1 MNDTTS
7 NDEAENVEDSS
18 EEVSSEEV
26 SSEEVSS
33 EEVDALLEKEPGA
46 ASGAGDQG
54 SGLVRAYDLVAPDK
68 IVRSRMP
75 AFDRINERWIGEYQQ
90 RLSEIVRRPLEVTAN
105 DVQITAFGE
114 WLSRFES
121 PASLNILG
129 VNPWGGSAMVAVGG
143 KLLFVLVDSY
153 YGGSGQVADMREKL
167 ALTPTEERLN
177 RILVDTL
184 IEKFCDAFEPIAALQ
199 FDYQRT
205 EVNPHYASIA
215 TPSEPVVISQFD
227 VSLNDVT
234 GPVSLVMPLSMLD
247 PVREKLLEDLK
258 TVSPE
263 SRERWYRGIRKRLE
277 ATSLDLTSVFLES
290 DITLRELLA
299 LKPGD
304 ILPIEMPK
312 TTTLCAGGRPLLTG
326 KFGRSHGYNAVSIV
340 RTVPPAWND
349 EQGKERTYE

>member
-1 MNDTTS
+1 MNDSTNT
-7 NDEAENVEDSS
+7 DDAENV
-18 EEVSSEEV
+18 
-26 SSEEVSS
+26 EVSS
-33 EEVDALLEKEPGA
+33 EEVDALLEKEPGDA
-46 ASGAGDQG
+46 ADGNDTG
-54 SGLVRAYDLVAPDK
+54 SGVVRSYDLVAPDK

-75 AFDRINERWIGEYQQ
+75 ALDRINERWVGEYQQ
-90 RLSEIVRRPLEVTAN
+90 RVSEIVRRPIEVAAN

-121 PASLNILG
+121 PSSLNILG
-129 VNPWGGSAMVAVGG
+129 VKPWGGSAMVAVGG
-143 KLLFVLVDSY
+143 KLLFLLVDSY
-153 YGGSGQVADMREKL
+153 YGGTGQVADLPEKL

-184 IEKFCDAFEPIAALQ
+184 IERFCGAFAPIAALQ
-199 FDYQRT
+199 FDFERT

-215 TPSEPVVISQFD
+215 TPSEPVVVCQLD
-227 VSLNDVT
+227 VSLNEVT
-234 GPVSLVMPLSMLD
+234 GPVSLVMPLSLLD

-263 SRERWYRGIRKRLE
+263 SRERWYRAIRKRLE
-277 ATSLDLTSVFLES
+277 ATSLDVTSVFLES
-290 DITLRELLA
+290 EITLRELLA

-349 EQGKERTYE
+349 EQGKGADL

>member
-1 MNDTTS
+1 MNETTS
-7 NDEAENVEDSS
+7 NDDAENV
-18 EEVSSEEV
+18 
-26 SSEEVSS
+26 EVSS
-33 EEVDALLEKEPGA
+33 EEVDALLEKEPGDTVDAGA
-46 ASGAGDQG
+46 AG
-54 SGLVRAYDLVAPDK
+54 SGVVRSYDLVAPDK

-90 RLSEIVRRPLEVTAN
+90 KLTEIVRRPIEVTAN
-105 DVQITAFGE
+105 DVQVTAFGE
-114 WLSRFES
+114 WMSRFES

-153 YGGSGQVADMREKL
+153 YGGSGQLAEMPQKL

-184 IEKFCDAFEPIAALQ
+184 IGEFCDAFAPIASLQ
-199 FDYQRT
+199 LDFQRT
-205 EVNPHYASIA
+205 EVNSHYASIA

-227 VSLNDVT
+227 VSVNDVT
-234 GPVSLVMPLSMLD
+234 GPISLVMPLSMLD

-290 DITLRELLA
+290 EISLRELLA

-312 TTTLCAGGRPLLTG
+312 TTTLCAGDRPLLSG

>member
-1 MNDTTS
+1 MNETTD
-7 NDEAENVEDSS
+7 NDDARNV
-18 EEVSSEEV
+18 
-26 SSEEVSS
+26 EVSS
-33 EEVDALLEKEPGA
+33 EEVDALLEKDQGQK
-46 ASGAGDQG
+46 ASDDDRGAGV
-54 SGLVRAYDLVAPDK
+54 VRSYDLIAPDK

-75 AFDRINERWIGEYQQ
+75 AFDRINERWVGEYQQ
-90 RLSEIVRRPLEVTAN
+90 RLSEIVRRPIEVTAG
-105 DVQITAFGE
+105 DVHITAFGE

-121 PASLNILG
+121 PASLSILD
-129 VNPWGGSAMVAVGG
+129 VSPWGGSAMVAVGG

-153 YGGSGQVADMREKL
+153 YGGTGQVAELPQKL
-167 ALTPTEERLN
+167 ALTATEERLN

-184 IEKFCDAFEPIAALQ
+184 IANFCDAFEPIASLQ
-199 FDYQRT
+199 FDFQRT
-205 EVNPHYASIA
+205 EVNSHYASIA
-215 TPSEPVVISQFD
+215 TPSEPVVVTQLD
-227 VSLNDVT
+227 VSLKEVT

-263 SRERWYRGIRKRLE
+263 SRARWYRGIRKRLE

-290 DITLRELLA
+290 EISLRELLA

-340 RTVPPAWND
+340 RTVPSAWN
-349 EQGKERTYE
+349 EEPGKEPTYE